1 MWKYR
6 GKRLQLLVTPAVS
19 HCPYLLP
26 GRGFWGC
33 HSKGPQTTWLKVT
46 AIYFLTTLGARSLT
60 PLTFWVDPPLLL
72 LASAGGCEG
81 QHLWSCY
88 QHSSDLCWH
97 MTLPSHVTLSVP
109 SCLSRASAIM
119 ACPTPKWPHLTLM
132 MSANTFY
139 ISNAVLIP
147 GISGGAHLVA
157 RERTSQPP
165 PSFSSENSLFCC
177 GLAWLLLVSL

>member
-19 HCPYLLP
+19 HCSYLLP

-88 QHSSDLCWH
+88 QHSSNLCWH
-97 MTLPSHVTLSVP
+97 MTLPSHVTLCPFLSFKSISHNGMSYSKVASP
-109 SCLSRASAIM
+109 YLDDVCKHLLYFKCCL
-119 ACPTPKWPHLTLM
+119 
-132 MSANTFY
+132 NT
-139 ISNAVLIP
+139 
-147 GISGGAHLVA
+147 
-157 RERTSQPP
+157 
-165 PSFSSENSLFCC
+165 
-177 GLAWLLLVSL
+177 WD